1 MNVWS
6 IILHFDED
14 EKKKKMWFHEGEN
27 NNSNSNNNSVLCG
40 GVKLLTFMFL
50 CREKERWGG
59 IE

>member
-1 MNVWS
+1 MMMNVWS

-50 CREKERWGG
+50 CRE
-59 IE
+59 